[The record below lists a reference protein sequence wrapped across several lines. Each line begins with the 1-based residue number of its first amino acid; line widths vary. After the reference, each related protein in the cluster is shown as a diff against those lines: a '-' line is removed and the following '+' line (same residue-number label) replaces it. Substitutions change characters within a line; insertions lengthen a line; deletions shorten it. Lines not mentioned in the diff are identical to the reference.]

1 MNFFRK
7 IFGSSNSRKIKKLQR
22 KVVKINSLEKAYSAF
37 TDEELSNVT
46 ADLMSRYSGQGE
58 SLDTLLPEAF
68 AAVREAGK
76 RTLGLRHFDVQL
88 VGGMVLHE
96 GNIAEMRTG
105 EGKTLMSTLPAYLNA
120 LTQSGVHLVTVNEYL
135 AERDANWMRPIYE
148 LLGLSVGVIKAGQ
161 APMEKQAAY
170 QCHITYG
177 TNNEFGFDYLRD
189 NMAFRRED
197 KMQRELNFAIVD
209 EVDSIL
215 IDEARTPLIIS
226 GAAENSSELYKAINK
241 IIPKLEK

>member
-7 IFGSSNSRKIKKLQR
+7 IFGSSNSRKIKKLQL

-120 LTQSGVHLVTVNEYL
+120 D
-135 AERDANWMRPIYE
+135 RK
-148 LLGLSVGVIKAGQ
+148 SVV
-161 APMEKQAAY
+161 
-170 QCHITYG
+170 
-177 TNNEFGFDYLRD
+177 
-189 NMAFRRED
+189 
-197 KMQRELNFAIVD
+197 
-209 EVDSIL
+209 
-215 IDEARTPLIIS
+215 
-226 GAAENSSELYKAINK
+226 
-241 IIPKLEK
+241 